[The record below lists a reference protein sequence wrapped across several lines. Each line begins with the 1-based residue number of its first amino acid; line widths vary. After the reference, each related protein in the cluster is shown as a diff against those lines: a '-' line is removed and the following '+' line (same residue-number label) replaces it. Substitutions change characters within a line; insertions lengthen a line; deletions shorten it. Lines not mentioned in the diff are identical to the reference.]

1 MVRSVPDIVS
11 LRRQEMSQIDDAQI
25 GPLRLVARTLL
36 THGRFW
42 VLALAETFKRQP
54 IPTVPPADATRHPIR
69 RR

>member
-1 MVRSVPDIVS
+1 
-11 LRRQEMSQIDDAQI
+11 MSQIDDAQI